1 MANKFRD
8 KIEKKVEKV
17 EKLADSI
24 SIACQEINDLLDKER
39 EYEDGAMDEFAD
51 DEKYDNEFEDEED
64 IDEDQER

>member
-24 SIACQEINDLLDKER
+24 SIVCQEINDLLDKER

>member
-1 MANKFRD
+1 MANKILD

-24 SIACQEINDLLDKER
+24 SIACQEINDLLDKQR
-39 EYEDGAMDEFAD
+39 EIEDGSMDEFED
-51 DEKYDNEFEDEED
+51 DEKYDNEFEEEED

>member
-39 EYEDGAMDEFAD
+39 EYEDGAMDEFAE